1 MTTISNAKIRQDL
14 SQEHTLEPNASNK
27 DGNSFPLAFAKVLR
41 VDPRKRVVDLI
52 SLTGQSAVYRDV
64 LIPFA
69 AGGARHFL
77 GALPEPADIAVIGYT
92 HEESGHSRSPLIVAW
107 VIPGVT
113 KGYDWLLTQFTAQEA
128 LAMTPEV
135 QENLKGIV
143 GRRRHKSMLLESGNV
158 AASSAQGAD
167 MLLDE
172 SVTLA
177 NRRGN
182 EIVLRDQ
189 DQALVVRSLQQ
200 FHAGAGFRVYGGM
213 VQRDAAFLPTQM
225 ISDGILWDAE
235 RQVDAN
241 GVPLEP
247 SMLENMDSG
256 SLEVNKVFINLPN
269 IPNHVDPREVLKRG
283 LFIDQENNVYDD
295 KVVPEVVYGGKPY
308 HRVTQGPTGQTYSE
322 YRIEVAH
329 TTDGTLPV
337 SEQTD
342 GLDIDRLL
350 PNTPLNDEA
359 IDATNRSPNAPMVEF
374 VLGTAI
380 GNDPTGD
387 RGSYA
392 RPLKPQVFTKDG
404 QVSAS
409 IVPAEDDDPETDHAA
424 FLVRVKNPVDLK
436 APDAFMAITK
446 GGVFKSYFPGKGS
459 KSNQEYHAV
468 GREMRLGTDE
478 DGQSLTVRGDGTVSL
493 LNIARPRVTDNVGVD
508 ISSDT
513 GAVTIVGGGAETGGP
528 DAGVFGVR
536 VTSAAGIKLNATTLA
551 NIQAPDILFDN
562 AQNISSVANQSLSL
576 NSAGTT
582 SVNTGDL
589 NVAVSGKANY
599 AYGGGAFSLNASRTT
614 TFTANPATGAIGGAV
629 DQWAAAFGGLSSYIG
644 FGRYDFAVSLGSF
657 NVSTHTAIDLASG
670 ATSLNLDGAPDNAF
684 DPAGA
689 ADGIRLISG
698 PFPGSQSG
706 IEIASPLGFG
716 KIKVQSNLGDISIIA
731 DTGEIEQ
738 RALRNVQATS
748 LLGSITLSAPV
759 GSLFVNVRTVNT
771 GAVITDGVI
780 DAFTGKRFNTI
791 GTLGVTNFLVY

>member
-1 MTTISNAKIRQDL
+1 MTKISNAKIRQDL
-14 SQEHTLEPNASNK
+14 SSEHALEPNASNK

-41 VDPRKRVVDLI
+41 VDPRKRVVDLM
-52 SLTGQSAVYRDV
+52 SLTGQSAIYRDV

-92 HEESGHSRSPLIVAW
+92 HQESGRTRTPLIVAW
-107 VIPGVT
+107 VIPGVA
-113 KGYDWLLTQFTAQEA
+113 KGYDWLITQFTAQDA

-143 GRRRHKSMLLESGNV
+143 GRRRHKSMLLEAGNV

-182 EIVLRDQ
+182 EITLRDQ

-225 ISDGILWDAE
+225 ISDGIFWDGD

-247 SMLENMDSG
+247 SMLENTNSG
-256 SLEVNKVFINLPN
+256 GLEVNTVFVNLPN
-269 IPNHVDPREVLKRG
+269 IPNHVDPRDVLKRG
-283 LFIDQENNVYDD
+283 LFIDQDNNVYDD
-295 KVVPEVVYGGKPY
+295 KVVPEIVYGGKPY
-308 HRVTQGPTGQTYSE
+308 QRVTQGPTGQTYSE

-350 PNTPLNDEA
+350 PNTPLGDEQ

-493 LNIARPRVTDNVGVD
+493 INVARPRVTDNVG
-508 ISSDT
+508 IEITSSS
-513 GAVTIVGGGAETGGP
+513 GAVTISGGGAETGGP

-551 NIQAPDILFDN
+551 NIQAPEILLNN
-562 AQNISSVANQSLSL
+562 AQSITSTANQSLAL
-576 NSAGTT
+576 NSGDAM
-582 SVNTGDL
+582 SVNTSNL
-589 NVAVSGKANY
+589 NVSVSGNAEY
-599 AYGGGAFSLNASRTT
+599 AYGGGAFSLKAARTT
-614 TFTANPATGAIGGAV
+614 TFTGSPATGAIGGTV
-629 DQWAAAFGGLSSYIG
+629 DQWAAPFGGQKSYIG
-644 FGRYDFAVSLGSF
+644 LGRFDHDVSFGSF
-657 NVSTHTAIDLASG
+657 NVSTHSALGLALG
-670 ATSLNLDGAPDNAF
+670 VAALNMPDFPANAF
-684 DPAGA
+684 DKAGA

-698 PFPGSQSG
+698 FTGAEAG
-706 IEIASPLGFG
+706 LEISSPLGFSN
-716 KIKVQSNLGDISIIA
+716 IKLKTNLGDISIIA

-738 RALRNVQATS
+738 RALRRFQVES
-748 LLGSITLSAPV
+748 LLGNITLSAPL
-759 GSLFVNVRTVNT
+759 GSLLANVRTANA
-771 GAVITDGVI
+771 GAVLTDGVI

-791 GTLGVTNFLVY
+791 GTLGVANFLVY

>member
-14 SQEHTLEPNASNK
+14 SQEHALEPNASNK

-52 SLTGQSAVYRDV
+52 SLTGQSAIYRDV

-92 HEESGHSRSPLIVAW
+92 HEESGRTRSPLIVAW

-113 KGYDWLLTQFTAQEA
+113 KGYDWLITQFTAQED
-128 LAMTPEV
+128 LAMTPEA

-247 SMLENMDSG
+247 SMLESSETSG

-269 IPNHVDPREVLKRG
+269 IPNHVDPRDVLKRG
-283 LFIDQENNVYDD
+283 LFIDQDNNVYDD
-295 KVVPEVVYGGKPY
+295 KVIPEVVYGGKPY
-308 HRVTQGPTGQTYSE
+308 QRVTQGPTGQTYSE

-409 IVPAEDDDPETDHAA
+409 IVPADDDDPETDHAA

-493 LNIARPRVTDNVGVD
+493 LNVARPRVTDNVGID
-508 ISSDT
+508 IASSS

-551 NIQAPDILFDN
+551 NIQAPEIAFDN
-562 AQNISSVANQSLSL
+562 AQQIRSSASQTISL
-576 NSAGTT
+576 NSGDRI
-582 SVNTGDL
+582 SVVTNNLG
-589 NVAVSGKANY
+589 VSVSGNAEY
-599 AYGGGAFSLNASRTT
+599 AFGGGAFSLNAARTT
-614 TFTANPATGAIGGAV
+614 TFTGSPATGALGGAV
-629 DQWAAAFGGLSSYIG
+629 DQWAAPFGGQSSYIG
-644 FGRYDFAVSLGSF
+644 LGRFDYDVSFGSF
-657 NVSTHTAIDLASG
+657 NVSTHSAQGLALGLASFNVNG
-670 ATSLNLDGAPDNAF
+670 TPDNAF

-698 PFPGSQSG
+698 WVGAQSG
-706 IEIASPLGFG
+706 IEIASPLGLSN
-716 KIKVQSNLGDISIIA
+716 IKVATNLGDISIIA

-738 RALRNVQATS
+738 RALRSVQTTS
-748 LLGSITLSAPV
+748 LLGNITLSAPL
-759 GSLFVNVRTVNT
+759 GSLFANVRTVNP
-771 GAVITDGVI
+771 GGVITDGVI